1 MPTVVFMY
9 SIKDS
14 NEKFYGKYICDYIS
28 DDHDGLDQEI
38 LPTLY
43 NGLNRHRKQLD
54 VPLLNVDNNDISIGI
69 ISCSTNNNWLN
80 YTSQDEYKFFD
91 FYYILQNDMKM
102 NKPISKYYIKGVELV
117 FEFE

>member
-9 SIKDS
+9 TIKGS
-14 NEKFYGKYICDYIS
+14 NEKFYGKYVCDYIS
-28 DDHDGLDQEI
+28 DDHEGLDQEI

-43 NGLNRHRKQLD
+43 IGLNRHRKQLD
-54 VPLLNVDNNDISIGI
+54 LPLLKDNDISIGI

-80 YTSQDEYKFFD
+80 YTSKDEYKFFD
-91 FYYILQNDMKM
+91 FYYTYYNHMTM

-117 FEFE
+117 FE

>member
-28 DDHDGLDQEI
+28 DDHNGLDQEI

-43 NGLNRHRKQLD
+43 IGLNQHRKQLD
-54 VPLLNVDNNDISIGI
+54 LPLLLDDDISIGI

-80 YTSQDEYKFFD
+80 YTSKDEYKFFD
-91 FYYILQNDMKM
+91 FYYIYQDYMKGS
-102 NKPISKYYIKGVELV
+102 KPTTKYYIKGVELI
-117 FEFE
+117 FE